1 MTNKQL
7 LEKVKDEV
15 RFVRDNCVSEWKF
28 MSDHKFEFEAKAL
41 LMKKEAYEEVLSRIT
56 DLEIDLNLL

>member
-15 RFVRDNCVSEWKF
+15 RFVRDNCTSEFKF
-28 MSDHKFEFEAKAL
+28 MVAHKFEFEAKAL
-41 LMKKEAYEEVLSRIT
+41 LMKKEAYKEVLSRIT